1 MEKKIKKKICPRC
14 QGNGYIRIPNLSVE
28 KPIPT
33 TAQCTMCDSQGEV
46 EYEDHYL
53 YVDANGSYKLQ

>member
-1 MEKKIKKKICPRC
+1 MEKKIKKICPRC

-28 KPIPT
+28 KPIPA

-53 YVDANGSYKLQ
+53 YVNDDDSHKLQ